1 MERSWLA
8 DQTNCVRALP
18 MAASHRSRMRSEHSC
33 RLKCDIIS
41 PLLRAGMLSAWA
53 RVRARV
59 RVRVRIRVGASIWGS
74 VRVRVRAR
82 V

>member
-1 MERSWLA
+1 MERIWST

-41 PLLRAGMLSAWA
+41 PLLRAGMLSAW
-53 RVRARV
+53 VRV
-59 RVRVRIRVGASIWGS
+59 RVRVRIRVRASVWGS

-82 V
+82 G

>member
-1 MERSWLA
+1 MERIWLT

-33 RLKCDIIS
+33 LLKCDIIS
-41 PLLRAGMLSAWA
+41 PLLRAGMLSAWV
-53 RVRARV
+53 RVRARA
-59 RVRVRIRVGASIWGS
+59 RIRVGVSIWGS

>member
-41 PLLRAGMLSAWA
+41 PLLRAGMLSAWI
-53 RVRARV
+53 RVTVRVTV
-59 RVRVRIRVGASIWGS
+59 RVRVSIQGS
-74 VRVRVRAR
+74 GSGSGSG
-82 V
+82 